1 MDFSK
6 LNLINLALAMCS
18 VLEWG
23 KSVLLASIHGIHEA
37 ERNKRNKQELQLE
50 LEIKAGNK
58 LSKGLENIDI
68 NGPQ

>member
-23 KSVLLASIHGIHEA
+23 KSVLLASIHDIHEA
-37 ERNKRNKQELQLE
+37 ERETREQTGATAGTRNQSRKQSEQRSG
-50 LEIKAGNK
+50 KHRY
-58 LSKGLENIDI
+58 
-68 NGPQ
+68 